1 MDIVIDV
8 AFVVT
13 VTAFFSQQFALKG
26 WRVLACAFGV
36 TLLFNIAPLIS
47 DLLPAFS
54 PWLDAVLRTFWLF
67 VVAAGSVDTIRYFLR
82 PR

>member
-13 VTAFFSQQFALKG
+13 VTAFFAQQFGLKG

-36 TLLFNIAPLIS
+36 TLLFNIAPLIAQ
-47 DLLPAFS
+47 LLPAFS
-54 PWLDAVLRTFWLF
+54 PWLDALLKTFWLF

-82 PR
+82 RQ